1 MNKKRPSR
9 SKANF
14 RPRIFF
20 NFLAQT
26 FTMKKIILPLA
37 FVFTS
42 MVCAQAQKATV
53 QKLWAT
59 DTILKVPE
67 SVLVDDKENCI
78 WVSNIDGASTA
89 KDGKG
94 SISKLSKS
102 GTPINLEWITGLNAP
117 KGMAKYK
124 QELYVADLTE
134 LVVIDIKKAVIIKKI
149 PIEGSVFLN
158 DVTVNNKG
166 AVFVSDSRTGK
177 VHRYENNVVTTEVE
191 NLQGPNGLLS
201 IEDQLLILDKGSLL
215 SLTASGAI
223 SKIMDGMD
231 PSTDGIERVA
241 PNQYLVS
248 CWNGIVYYVIA
259 GAQKIT
265 LFDTRTEKI
274 NSADIGYD
282 AKNKI
287 IYVPTFLKNSVVA
300 YQLQIQ

>member
-1 MNKKRPSR
+1 
-9 SKANF
+9 
-14 RPRIFF
+14 
-20 NFLAQT
+20 
-26 FTMKKIILPLA
+26 MKKVIGSLA
-37 FVFTS
+37 LVIVVFVS
-42 MVCAQAQKATV
+42 ASAQKATV
-53 QKLWAT
+53 QKLWTT
-59 DTILKVPE
+59 DTILKIPE

-78 WVSNIDGASTA
+78 WVSNIDGASNG

-94 SISKLSKS
+94 SISKLSKT

-117 KGMAKYK
+117 KGMAKFK

-134 LVVIDIKKAVIIKKI
+134 LVVIDIKKATIIKRV

-158 DVTVNNKG
+158 DVTVNSKG

-177 VHRYENNVVTTEVE
+177 VHRYENNTTTIEVE

-201 IEDQLLILDKGSLL
+201 IEDQLLILDRGSLL
-215 SLTASGAI
+215 SVTPGGAI

-241 PNQYLVS
+241 PNQYIVS
-248 CWNGIVYYVIA
+248 CWNGIVYYVVA

-265 LFDTRTEKI
+265 LFDTRSEKI

-282 AKNKI
+282 AKKKI
-287 IYVPTFLKNSVVA
+287 IYVPTFLKNNVVA
-300 YQLQIQ
+300 YQLEIQ

>member
-1 MNKKRPSR
+1 
-9 SKANF
+9 
-14 RPRIFF
+14 
-20 NFLAQT
+20 
-26 FTMKKIILPLA
+26 MKKVILSLTLIINV
-37 FVFTS
+37 FVS
-42 MVCAQAQKATV
+42 VSAQKATV

-78 WVSNIDGASTA
+78 WVSNIDGASNG

-94 SISKLSKS
+94 SISKLSKT

-134 LVVIDIKKAVIIKKI
+134 LVVIDIKKATIVKRV

-158 DVTVNNKG
+158 DVTVNSKG

-177 VHRYENNVVTTEVE
+177 VHRYENNTTTIEVE

-201 IEDQLLILDKGSLL
+201 IEDQLLILDRGSLL
-215 SLTASGAI
+215 SVTPGGAI

-248 CWNGIVYYVIA
+248 CWNGIVYYVVA
-259 GAQKIT
+259 GAQKVT
-265 LFDTRTEKI
+265 LFDTRSEKI

-282 AKNKI
+282 AKKKI
-287 IYVPTFLKNSVVA
+287 IYVPTFLKNNVVA

>member
-1 MNKKRPSR
+1 
-9 SKANF
+9 
-14 RPRIFF
+14 
-20 NFLAQT
+20 
-26 FTMKKIILPLA
+26 MKKIITSLA
-37 FVFTS
+37 LACFSIVS
-42 MVCAQAQKATV
+42 INAQKATV

-67 SVLVDDKENCI
+67 SVLVDDKENCL
-78 WVSNIDGASTA
+78 WVSNIDGASNG

-94 SISKLSKS
+94 GISKLSKT
-102 GTPINLEWITGLNAP
+102 GTPINLDWVTGLNAP

-134 LVVIDIKKAVIIKKI
+134 LVIIDIKKGVVKNKIKV
-149 PIEGSVFLN
+149 EGSVFLN
-158 DVTVNNKG
+158 DVTVNKNG

-177 VHRYENNVVTTEVE
+177 VHRIENGIVSIEVE

-201 IEDQLLILDKGSLL
+201 IDDQLLILDRGSLL
-215 SLTASGAI
+215 SVTPGGAI

-241 PNQYLVS
+241 PNQYIVS
-248 CWNGIVYYVIA
+248 CWNGIVYYIVA

-265 LFDTRTEKI
+265 LFDTRSEKI

-287 IYVPTFLKNSVVA
+287 IYVPTFMKNSVVA

>member
-1 MNKKRPSR
+1 
-9 SKANF
+9 
-14 RPRIFF
+14 
-20 NFLAQT
+20 
-26 FTMKKIILPLA
+26 MKKIIISLA
-37 FVFTS
+37 FVCCSLGTIN
-42 MVCAQAQKATV
+42 AQKVTV

-67 SVLVDDKENCI
+67 SVLVDDKENCL
-78 WVSNIDGASTA
+78 WVSNIDGASNG

-94 SISKLSKS
+94 SISKLSKT
-102 GTPINLEWITGLNAP
+102 GTPINLDWVTGLNAP

-134 LVVIDIKKAVIIKKI
+134 LVVIDIKKGVIKNKIKV
-149 PIEGSVFLN
+149 EGSVFLN
-158 DVTVNNKG
+158 DVTVNKNG

-177 VHRYENNVVTTEVE
+177 VHRYENNMVTIEVE

-201 IEDQLLILDKGSLL
+201 IDDQLLILDKGSLL
-215 SLTASGAI
+215 SLTPGGTI

-231 PSTDGIERVA
+231 PSTDGIEKVA
-241 PNQYLVS
+241 PNQYIVS
-248 CWNGIVYYVIA
+248 CWNGIVYFVEA

-265 LFDTRTEKI
+265 LFDTRSEKI

-282 AKNKI
+282 PKNRI

>member
-1 MNKKRPSR
+1 
-9 SKANF
+9 
-14 RPRIFF
+14 
-20 NFLAQT
+20 
-26 FTMKKIILPLA
+26 MKKIIGSLA
-37 FVFTS
+37 LVIVVFVS
-42 MVCAQAQKATV
+42 VNAQKATV

-78 WVSNIDGASTA
+78 WVSNIDGASNG

-94 SISKLSKS
+94 SISKLSKT

-134 LVVIDIKKAVIIKKI
+134 LVVIDIKKATIVKRV

-158 DVTVNNKG
+158 DVTVNSKG
-166 AVFVSDSRTGK
+166 AVFISDSRTGK
-177 VHRYENNVVTTEVE
+177 VHRYENNTTTIEVE

-201 IEDQLLILDKGSLL
+201 IEDQLLILDRGSLL
-215 SLTASGAI
+215 SVTPGGAI

-231 PSTDGIERVA
+231 PSTDGIERVS

-248 CWNGIVYYVIA
+248 CWNGIVYYVVA

-265 LFDTRTEKI
+265 LFDTRSEKI

-282 AKNKI
+282 AKKKI
-287 IYVPTFLKNSVVA
+287 IYVPTFLKNNVVA
-300 YQLQIQ
+300 YQLEIQ

>member
-1 MNKKRPSR
+1 
-9 SKANF
+9 
-14 RPRIFF
+14 
-20 NFLAQT
+20 
-26 FTMKKIILPLA
+26 MKKIIGYLA
-37 FVFTS
+37 L
-42 MVCAQAQKATV
+42 VCASVMSVSAQKATV
-53 QKLWAT
+53 QKLWST

-78 WVSNIDGASTA
+78 WVSNIDGASNG

-94 SISKLSKS
+94 SISKLSKT
-102 GTPINLEWITGLNAP
+102 GTPINLEWVTGLNAP

-134 LVVIDIKKAVIIKKI
+134 LVVIDIKKGVIKNKIKV
-149 PIEGSVFLN
+149 EGSVFLN
-158 DVTVNNKG
+158 DVTVNNNG

-177 VHRYENNVVTTEVE
+177 VHRYENNQVTIEVE

-201 IEDQLLILDKGSLL
+201 IEDQLLILDRGSLL
-215 SLTASGAI
+215 SVTPSGAI

-248 CWNGIVYYVIA
+248 CWNGILYYVVA
-259 GAQKIT
+259 GAQKVT
-265 LFDTRTEKI
+265 LFDTRSEKI

-282 AKNKI
+282 AKKKI

-300 YQLQIQ
+300 YQLEIQ

>member
-1 MNKKRPSR
+1 
-9 SKANF
+9 
-14 RPRIFF
+14 
-20 NFLAQT
+20 
-26 FTMKKIILPLA
+26 MKKIMISLA
-37 FVFTS
+37 LACFSLVS
-42 MVCAQAQKATV
+42 IYAQKATV

-59 DTILKVPE
+59 DTILKIPE
-67 SVLVDDKENCI
+67 SVMVDDKENCL
-78 WVSNIDGASTA
+78 WVSNIDGASNG

-94 SISKLSKS
+94 SISKLSKT
-102 GTPINLEWITGLNAP
+102 GAPINLEWVTGLNAP

-134 LVVIDIKKAVIIKKI
+134 LVVIDIKKGVIKNKIKV
-149 PIEGSVFLN
+149 EGSVFLN
-158 DVTVNNKG
+158 DVTVNKNG

-177 VHRYENNVVTTEVE
+177 VHRIENGIVSIEVE

-201 IEDQLLILDKGSLL
+201 IEDQLLILDRGSLL
-215 SLTASGAI
+215 SVTPGGAI

-241 PNQYLVS
+241 PNQYIVS
-248 CWNGIVYYVIA
+248 CWNGIVYYIVA

-265 LFDTRTEKI
+265 LFDTRSEKI

-287 IYVPTFLKNSVVA
+287 IYVPTFMKNSVVA

>member
-1 MNKKRPSR
+1 MTS
-9 SKANF
+9 
-14 RPRIFF
+14 
-20 NFLAQT
+20 
-26 FTMKKIILPLA
+26 LA
-37 FVFTS
+37 FVCFS
-42 MVCAQAQKATV
+42 LVSINAQKVTV

-67 SVLVDDKENCI
+67 SVLVDDKENCL
-78 WVSNIDGASTA
+78 WVSNIDGAA
-89 KDGKG
+89 NGKDGKG
-94 SISKLSKS
+94 SISKLSKT
-102 GTPINLEWITGLNAP
+102 GTPINLDWVTGLNAP

-134 LVVIDIKKAVIIKKI
+134 LVVIDIKKGVIKNKIKV
-149 PIEGSVFLN
+149 EGSVFLN
-158 DVTVNNKG
+158 DVTVNKNG
-166 AVFVSDSRTGK
+166 AVFVSDTRTGK
-177 VHRYENNVVTTEVE
+177 IHRYENNMVTIEVE

-201 IEDQLLILDKGSLL
+201 IDDQLLILDRGSLL
-215 SLTASGAI
+215 SLTPGGTI

-231 PSTDGIERVA
+231 PSTDGIEKVA
-241 PNQYLVS
+241 PNQYIVS
-248 CWNGIVYYVIA
+248 CWNGIVYFVAA

-265 LFDTRTEKI
+265 LFDTRSEKI

>member
-1 MNKKRPSR
+1 
-9 SKANF
+9 
-14 RPRIFF
+14 
-20 NFLAQT
+20 
-26 FTMKKIILPLA
+26 MKKVIGSLA
-37 FVFTS
+37 LVIVVFVS
-42 MVCAQAQKATV
+42 ASAQKATV
-53 QKLWAT
+53 QKLWTT
-59 DTILKVPE
+59 DTILKIPE

-78 WVSNIDGASTA
+78 WVSNIDGASNG

-94 SISKLSKS
+94 SISKLSKT

-117 KGMAKYK
+117 KGMAKFK

-134 LVVIDIKKAVIIKKI
+134 LVVIDIKKATIIKRV

-158 DVTVNNKG
+158 DVTVNSKG

-177 VHRYENNVVTTEVE
+177 VHRYENNTTTIEVE

-201 IEDQLLILDKGSLL
+201 IEDQLLILDRGSLL
-215 SLTASGAI
+215 SVTPSGAI

-248 CWNGIVYYVIA
+248 CWNGIVYYVVA

-265 LFDTRTEKI
+265 LFDTRSEKI

-282 AKNKI
+282 AKKKI
-287 IYVPTFLKNSVVA
+287 IYVPTFLKNNVVA
-300 YQLQIQ
+300 YQLEIQ

>member
-1 MNKKRPSR
+1 
-9 SKANF
+9 
-14 RPRIFF
+14 
-20 NFLAQT
+20 
-26 FTMKKIILPLA
+26 MKKIMTSLA
-37 FVFTS
+37 FVCFS
-42 MVCAQAQKATV
+42 LVSINAQIATV

-67 SVLVDDKENCI
+67 SVLVDDKENCL
-78 WVSNIDGASTA
+78 WVSNIDGAA
-89 KDGKG
+89 NGKDGKG
-94 SISKLSKS
+94 SISKLSKT
-102 GTPINLEWITGLNAP
+102 GTPINLDWITGLNAP

-134 LVVIDIKKAVIIKKI
+134 LIVIDIKKGVIKNKIKV
-149 PIEGSVFLN
+149 EGSVFLN
-158 DVTVNNKG
+158 DVTVNKNG

-177 VHRYENNVVTTEVE
+177 VHRYENNKVTIEAE

-201 IEDQLLILDKGSLL
+201 IDDQLLILDRGSLL
-215 SLTASGAI
+215 SLTPGGTI

-231 PSTDGIERVA
+231 PSTDGIEKVA
-241 PNQYLVS
+241 PNQYIVS
-248 CWNGIVYYVIA
+248 CWNGIVYFVAA
-259 GAQKIT
+259 GTQKIT
-265 LFDTRTEKI
+265 LFDTRSEKI

>member
-1 MNKKRPSR
+1 
-9 SKANF
+9 
-14 RPRIFF
+14 
-20 NFLAQT
+20 
-26 FTMKKIILPLA
+26 MKKIMTSLA
-37 FVFTS
+37 FVCFS
-42 MVCAQAQKATV
+42 LVSINAQKATV

-67 SVLVDDKENCI
+67 SVLVDDKENCL
-78 WVSNIDGASTA
+78 WVSNIDGAA
-89 KDGKG
+89 NGKDGKG
-94 SISKLSKS
+94 SISKLSKT
-102 GTPINLEWITGLNAP
+102 GTPINLDWITGLNAP

-134 LVVIDIKKAVIIKKI
+134 LVVIDIKKGVIKNKIKV
-149 PIEGSVFLN
+149 EGSVFLN
-158 DVTVNNKG
+158 DVTVNKNG

-177 VHRYENNVVTTEVE
+177 VHRYENNMVTIEVE

-201 IEDQLLILDKGSLL
+201 IDDQLLILDRGSLL
-215 SLTASGAI
+215 SVTPGGTI

-231 PSTDGIERVA
+231 PSTDGIEKVA
-241 PNQYLVS
+241 PNQYIVS
-248 CWNGIVYYVIA
+248 CWNGIVYFVAA
-259 GAQKIT
+259 GTQKIT
-265 LFDTRTEKI
+265 LFDTRSEKI

>member
-1 MNKKRPSR
+1 
-9 SKANF
+9 
-14 RPRIFF
+14 
-20 NFLAQT
+20 
-26 FTMKKIILPLA
+26 MKKIMTSLA
-37 FVFTS
+37 FVCFS
-42 MVCAQAQKATV
+42 LVNINAQKATV

-67 SVLVDDKENCI
+67 SVLVDDKENCL
-78 WVSNIDGASTA
+78 WVSNIDGAA
-89 KDGKG
+89 NGKDGKG
-94 SISKLSKS
+94 SISKLSKT
-102 GTPINLEWITGLNAP
+102 GTPINLDWITGLNAP

-134 LVVIDIKKAVIIKKI
+134 LVVIDIKKGVIKNKIKV
-149 PIEGSVFLN
+149 EGSVFLN
-158 DVTVNNKG
+158 DVTVNKNG
-166 AVFVSDSRTGK
+166 AVFVSDTRTGK
-177 VHRYENNVVTTEVE
+177 VHRYENNKVTIEIE

-201 IEDQLLILDKGSLL
+201 IDDQLLILDRGSLL
-215 SLTASGAI
+215 SLTPGGTI

-231 PSTDGIERVA
+231 PSTDGIEKVA
-241 PNQYLVS
+241 PNQYIVS
-248 CWNGIVYYVIA
+248 CWNGIVYFVAA

-265 LFDTRTEKI
+265 LFDTRSEKI

>member
-1 MNKKRPSR
+1 
-9 SKANF
+9 
-14 RPRIFF
+14 
-20 NFLAQT
+20 
-26 FTMKKIILPLA
+26 MKKIIGSLA
-37 FVFTS
+37 LVIVVFVS
-42 MVCAQAQKATV
+42 ANAQKATV

-78 WVSNIDGASTA
+78 WVSNIDGASNG

-94 SISKLSKS
+94 SISKLSKT
-102 GTPINLEWITGLNAP
+102 GTPINLEWVTGLNAP

-134 LVVIDIKKAVIIKKI
+134 LVVIDIKKATIIKRV

-158 DVTVNNKG
+158 DVTVNSKG
-166 AVFVSDSRTGK
+166 AVFISDSRTGK
-177 VHRYENNVVTTEVE
+177 VHRYENNTTTIEVE

-201 IEDQLLILDKGSLL
+201 IEDQLLILDRGSLL
-215 SLTASGAI
+215 SVTPGGAI

-248 CWNGIVYYVIA
+248 CWNGIVYYVVA

-265 LFDTRTEKI
+265 LFDTRSEKI

-282 AKNKI
+282 AKKKI
-287 IYVPTFLKNSVVA
+287 IYVPTFLKNNVVA
-300 YQLQIQ
+300 YQLEIQ

>member
-1 MNKKRPSR
+1 
-9 SKANF
+9 
-14 RPRIFF
+14 
-20 NFLAQT
+20 
-26 FTMKKIILPLA
+26 MKKLMTSLT
-37 FVFTS
+37 FVCFS
-42 MVCAQAQKATV
+42 LVSINAQKATV

-67 SVLVDDKENCI
+67 SVLVDDKENCL
-78 WVSNIDGASTA
+78 WVSNIDGAA
-89 KDGKG
+89 NGKDGKG
-94 SISKLSKS
+94 SISKLSKT
-102 GTPINLEWITGLNAP
+102 GTPINLDLITGLNAP

-134 LVVIDIKKAVIIKKI
+134 LVVIDIKKGIIKNKI
-149 PIEGSVFLN
+149 KVEGSVFLN
-158 DVTVNNKG
+158 DVTVNKNG

-177 VHRYENNVVTTEVE
+177 VHRYENNMVTIEVE

-201 IEDQLLILDKGSLL
+201 IDDQLLILDRGSLL
-215 SLTASGAI
+215 SVTPGGTI

-231 PSTDGIERVA
+231 PSTDGIEKVA
-241 PNQYLVS
+241 PNQYIVS
-248 CWNGIVYYVIA
+248 CWNGIVYFVEA

-265 LFDTRTEKI
+265 LFDTRSEKI

>member
-1 MNKKRPSR
+1 
-9 SKANF
+9 
-14 RPRIFF
+14 
-20 NFLAQT
+20 
-26 FTMKKIILPLA
+26 MKKIIGSLA
-37 FVFTS
+37 LVIVVFVS
-42 MVCAQAQKATV
+42 VNAQKATV

-78 WVSNIDGASTA
+78 WVSNIDGASNG

-94 SISKLSKS
+94 SISKLSKT

-134 LVVIDIKKAVIIKKI
+134 LVVIDIKKATIIKRV

-158 DVTVNNKG
+158 DVTVNSKG
-166 AVFVSDSRTGK
+166 AVFISDSRTGK
-177 VHRYENNVVTTEVE
+177 VHRYENNTTTIEVE

-201 IEDQLLILDKGSLL
+201 IEDQLLILDRGSLL
-215 SLTASGAI
+215 SVTPGGAI

-231 PSTDGIERVA
+231 PSTDGIEKVA

-248 CWNGIVYYVIA
+248 CWNGIVYYVVA

-265 LFDTRTEKI
+265 LFDTRSEKI

-282 AKNKI
+282 AKKKI
-287 IYVPTFLKNSVVA
+287 IYVPTFLKNNVVA
-300 YQLQIQ
+300 YQLEIQ

>member
-1 MNKKRPSR
+1 
-9 SKANF
+9 
-14 RPRIFF
+14 
-20 NFLAQT
+20 
-26 FTMKKIILPLA
+26 MKKIICVLA
-37 FVFTS
+37 FITTGLIS
-42 MVCAQAQKATV
+42 TNAQKATV

-94 SISKLSKS
+94 SISKLSKT
-102 GTPINLEWITGLNAP
+102 GTPINLEWVTRLNAP

-134 LVVIDIKKAVIIKKI
+134 LVVIDIKKGTIIKKI
-149 PIEGSVFLN
+149 PVEGSVFLN

-177 VHRYENNVVTTEVE
+177 VHRYENNIVTTEIE

-215 SLTASGAI
+215 SLTAGGAI

-248 CWNGIVYYVIA
+248 CWNGIVYYVVA

-265 LFDTRTEKI
+265 LFDTRAEKI

-300 YQLQIQ
+300 YQLQVQ

>member
-1 MNKKRPSR
+1 MIS
-9 SKANF
+9 
-14 RPRIFF
+14 
-20 NFLAQT
+20 LA
-26 FTMKKIILPLA
+26 LA
-37 FVFTS
+37 CFSLVS
-42 MVCAQAQKATV
+42 IYAQKATV

-59 DTILKVPE
+59 DTILKIPE
-67 SVLVDDKENCI
+67 SVLVDDKENCL
-78 WVSNIDGASTA
+78 WVSNIDGASNG

-94 SISKLSKS
+94 SISKLSKTGS
-102 GTPINLEWITGLNAP
+102 PVNLEWVTGLNAP

-134 LVVIDIKKAVIIKKI
+134 LVVIDIKKGVIKNKIKV
-149 PIEGSVFLN
+149 EGSVFLN
-158 DVTVNNKG
+158 DVTVNKNG

-177 VHRYENNVVTTEVE
+177 VHRIENGIVSIEVE

-201 IEDQLLILDKGSLL
+201 IEDQLLILDRGSLL
-215 SLTASGAI
+215 SVTPGGAI

-241 PNQYLVS
+241 PNQYIVS
-248 CWNGIVYYVIA
+248 CWNGIVYYIVA

-265 LFDTRTEKI
+265 LFDTRSEKI

-282 AKNKI
+282 AKKKI
-287 IYVPTFLKNSVVA
+287 IYVPTFMKNSVVA

>member
-1 MNKKRPSR
+1 
-9 SKANF
+9 
-14 RPRIFF
+14 
-20 NFLAQT
+20 
-26 FTMKKIILPLA
+26 MKKLMTSLT
-37 FVFTS
+37 FVCFS
-42 MVCAQAQKATV
+42 LVSINAQKATV

-67 SVLVDDKENCI
+67 SVLVDDKENCL
-78 WVSNIDGASTA
+78 WVSNIDGAA
-89 KDGKG
+89 NGKDGKG
-94 SISKLSKS
+94 SISKLSKT
-102 GTPINLEWITGLNAP
+102 GTPINLDWVTGLNAP

-134 LVVIDIKKAVIIKKI
+134 LVVIDIKKGIIKNKI
-149 PIEGSVFLN
+149 KVEGSVFLN
-158 DVTVNNKG
+158 DVTVNKNG
-166 AVFVSDSRTGK
+166 AVFVSDTRTGK
-177 VHRYENNVVTTEVE
+177 VHRYENNMVTIEVE

-201 IEDQLLILDKGSLL
+201 IDDQLLILDRGSLL
-215 SLTASGAI
+215 SLTPGGTI

-231 PSTDGIERVA
+231 PSTDGIEKVA
-241 PNQYLVS
+241 PNQYIVS
-248 CWNGIVYYVIA
+248 CWNGIVYFVAA

-265 LFDTRTEKI
+265 LFDTRSEKI

>member
-1 MNKKRPSR
+1 
-9 SKANF
+9 
-14 RPRIFF
+14 
-20 NFLAQT
+20 
-26 FTMKKIILPLA
+26 MKKIMTSLA
-37 FVFTS
+37 LACFSLVS
-42 MVCAQAQKATV
+42 INAQKATV

-59 DTILKVPE
+59 DTILKIPE
-67 SVLVDDKENCI
+67 SVLVDDKENCL
-78 WVSNIDGASTA
+78 WVSNIDGASNG

-94 SISKLSKS
+94 SISKLSKTGS
-102 GTPINLEWITGLNAP
+102 PVNLEWVTGLNAP

-134 LVVIDIKKAVIIKKI
+134 LVVIDIKKGVIKNKIKV
-149 PIEGSVFLN
+149 EGSVFLN
-158 DVTVNNKG
+158 DVTVNKNG

-177 VHRYENNVVTTEVE
+177 VHRIENGIVSIEVE

-201 IEDQLLILDKGSLL
+201 IEDQLLILDRGSLL
-215 SLTASGAI
+215 SVTPGGAI

-241 PNQYLVS
+241 PNQYIVS
-248 CWNGIVYYVIA
+248 CWNGIVYFVAA

-265 LFDTRTEKI
+265 LFDTRSEKI

-287 IYVPTFLKNSVVA
+287 IYVPTFMKNSVVA
-300 YQLQIQ
+300 YQLQLQ

>member
-1 MNKKRPSR
+1 MNKKRLSG
-9 SKANF
+9 SKANG
-14 RPRIFF
+14 RPRILF
-20 NFLAQT
+20 NLPTQIFS
-26 FTMKKIILPLA
+26 MKKIICSLA
-37 FVFTS
+37 LLIAVFGS
-42 MVCAQAQKATV
+42 VRAQKATV

-94 SISKLSKS
+94 SISKLSKTGS
-102 GTPINLEWITGLNAP
+102 PINLEWATGLNAP

-177 VHRYENNVVTTEVE
+177 VHRYENNIVTTEIE

-201 IEDQLLILDKGSLL
+201 LDDQLLILDKGSLL
-215 SLTASGAI
+215 SLTAGGAI

-231 PSTDGIERVA
+231 PSTDGIEKVA
-241 PNQYLVS
+241 PNQYIVS
-248 CWNGIVYYVIA
+248 CWNGIVYYVVA

>member
-1 MNKKRPSR
+1 
-9 SKANF
+9 
-14 RPRIFF
+14 
-20 NFLAQT
+20 
-26 FTMKKIILPLA
+26 MKKIMTYLA
-37 FVFTS
+37 FVCFS
-42 MVCAQAQKATV
+42 LVSINAQKATV

-67 SVLVDDKENCI
+67 SVLVDDKENCL
-78 WVSNIDGASTA
+78 WVSNIDGAA
-89 KDGKG
+89 NGKDGKG
-94 SISKLSKS
+94 SISKLSKT
-102 GTPINLEWITGLNAP
+102 GTPINLDLITGLNAP

-134 LVVIDIKKAVIIKKI
+134 LVVIDIKKGIIKNKI
-149 PIEGSVFLN
+149 KVEGSVFLN
-158 DVTVNNKG
+158 DVTVNKNG

-177 VHRYENNVVTTEVE
+177 VHRYENNMVTIEVE

-201 IEDQLLILDKGSLL
+201 IDDQLLILDRGSLL
-215 SLTASGAI
+215 SVTPGGTI

-231 PSTDGIERVA
+231 PSTDGIEKVA
-241 PNQYLVS
+241 PNQYIIS
-248 CWNGIVYYVIA
+248 CWNGIVYFVEA

-265 LFDTRTEKI
+265 LFDTRSEKI

>member
-1 MNKKRPSR
+1 
-9 SKANF
+9 
-14 RPRIFF
+14 
-20 NFLAQT
+20 
-26 FTMKKIILPLA
+26 MKKIILSLS
-37 FVFTS
+37 F
-42 MVCAQAQKATV
+42 VCAGLISASAQKATV

-67 SVLVDDKENCI
+67 SVLVDDKENCL
-78 WVSNIDGASTA
+78 WVSNIDGASNG

-94 SISKLSKS
+94 SISKLSKT
-102 GTPINLEWITGLNAP
+102 GAPINLEWITGLNAP

-134 LVVIDIKKAVIIKKI
+134 LVVIDVKKGVIKNKI
-149 PIEGSVFLN
+149 TIEGSVFLN
-158 DVTVNNKG
+158 DVTVNNNG

-177 VHRYENNVVTTEVE
+177 VHRYENNQVTIEVE

-201 IEDQLLILDKGSLL
+201 IEDQLLILDRGSLL
-215 SLTASGAI
+215 SVTPGGAI

-248 CWNGIVYYVIA
+248 CWNGIVYYVVA
-259 GAQKIT
+259 GAQKVI
-265 LFDTRTEKI
+265 LFDTRSEKI

-282 AKNKI
+282 AKKKI
-287 IYVPTFLKNSVVA
+287 IYVPTFLKNNVVA

>member
-1 MNKKRPSR
+1 
-9 SKANF
+9 
-14 RPRIFF
+14 
-20 NFLAQT
+20 
-26 FTMKKIILPLA
+26 MKKIITSLA
-37 FVFTS
+37 LACFSIVS
-42 MVCAQAQKATV
+42 INAQKATV

-59 DTILKVPE
+59 DTILKIPE
-67 SVLVDDKENCI
+67 SVLVDDKENCL
-78 WVSNIDGASTA
+78 WVSNIDGASNG

-94 SISKLSKS
+94 GISKLSKT
-102 GTPINLEWITGLNAP
+102 GTPINLDWVTGLNAP

-134 LVVIDIKKAVIIKKI
+134 LVIIDIKKGVVKNKIKV
-149 PIEGSVFLN
+149 EGSVFLN
-158 DVTVNNKG
+158 DVTVNKNG

-177 VHRYENNVVTTEVE
+177 VHRIENSIVSIEIE

-201 IEDQLLILDKGSLL
+201 IEDQLLILDRGSLL
-215 SLTASGAI
+215 SVTPGGAI

-241 PNQYLVS
+241 PNQYIVS
-248 CWNGIVYYVIA
+248 CWNGIVYFVAA

-265 LFDTRTEKI
+265 LFDTRSEKI

-300 YQLQIQ
+300 YQLQLQ

>member
-1 MNKKRPSR
+1 
-9 SKANF
+9 
-14 RPRIFF
+14 
-20 NFLAQT
+20 
-26 FTMKKIILPLA
+26 MKKIITSLA
-37 FVFTS
+37 L
-42 MVCAQAQKATV
+42 VCFSLVSINAQKATV

-67 SVLVDDKENCI
+67 SVLVDDKENCL
-78 WVSNIDGASTA
+78 WVSNIDGASNG

-94 SISKLSKS
+94 GISKLSKT
-102 GTPINLEWITGLNAP
+102 GTPINLDWVTGLNAP

-134 LVVIDIKKAVIIKKI
+134 LVIIDIKKGVVKNKIKV
-149 PIEGSVFLN
+149 EGSVFLN
-158 DVTVNNKG
+158 DVTVNKNG

-177 VHRYENNVVTTEVE
+177 VHRIENGIVSIEVE

-201 IEDQLLILDKGSLL
+201 IEDQLLILDRGSLL
-215 SLTASGAI
+215 SVTPGGAI

-241 PNQYLVS
+241 PNQYIVS
-248 CWNGIVYYVIA
+248 CWNGIVYFVAA

-265 LFDTRTEKI
+265 LFDTRSEKI

-287 IYVPTFLKNSVVA
+287 IYVPTFMKNSVVA

>member
-1 MNKKRPSR
+1 
-9 SKANF
+9 
-14 RPRIFF
+14 
-20 NFLAQT
+20 
-26 FTMKKIILPLA
+26 MKKIMTSLA
-37 FVFTS
+37 FVCFS
-42 MVCAQAQKATV
+42 LVSINAQKATV

-67 SVLVDDKENCI
+67 SVLVDDKENCL
-78 WVSNIDGASTA
+78 WVSNIDGAA
-89 KDGKG
+89 NGKDGKG
-94 SISKLSKS
+94 SISKLSKT
-102 GTPINLEWITGLNAP
+102 GTPINLDWITGLNAP

-134 LVVIDIKKAVIIKKI
+134 LVVIDIKKGVIKNKIKV
-149 PIEGSVFLN
+149 EGSVFLN
-158 DVTVNNKG
+158 DVTVNKNG

-177 VHRYENNVVTTEVE
+177 LHRYENNMVTIEVE

-201 IEDQLLILDKGSLL
+201 IDDQLLILDRGSLL
-215 SLTASGAI
+215 SLTPGGTI

-231 PSTDGIERVA
+231 PSTDGIEKVA
-241 PNQYLVS
+241 PNQYIVS
-248 CWNGIVYYVIA
+248 CWNGIVYFVAA

-265 LFDTRTEKI
+265 LFDTRSEKI

>member
-1 MNKKRPSR
+1 
-9 SKANF
+9 
-14 RPRIFF
+14 
-20 NFLAQT
+20 
-26 FTMKKIILPLA
+26 MKKIICALA
-37 FVFTS
+37 FV
-42 MVCAQAQKATV
+42 CAGLMNASAQKATV

-67 SVLVDDKENCI
+67 SVLVDDKENCL
-78 WVSNIDGASTA
+78 WVSNIDGASNG

-94 SISKLSKS
+94 SISKLSKK
-102 GTPINLEWITGLNAP
+102 GAPINLEWVTGLNAP

-134 LVVIDIKKAVIIKKI
+134 LVVIDIKKASIIKRI
-149 PIEGSVFLN
+149 PVEGSVFLN
-158 DVTVNNKG
+158 DVTVNKNG

-177 VHRYENNVVTTEVE
+177 VHRIENGVVSIEVE

-201 IEDQLLILDKGSLL
+201 IEDQLLILDRGSLL
-215 SLTASGAI
+215 SVTPGGAI

-241 PNQYLVS
+241 PNQYIVS
-248 CWNGIVYYVIA
+248 CWNGIVYFVAA

-265 LFDTRTEKI
+265 LFDTRSEKI

-287 IYVPTFLKNSVVA
+287 IYVPTFMKNSVVA
-300 YQLQIQ
+300 YQLQLQ

>member
-1 MNKKRPSR
+1 
-9 SKANF
+9 
-14 RPRIFF
+14 
-20 NFLAQT
+20 
-26 FTMKKIILPLA
+26 MKKIMTSLA
-37 FVFTS
+37 FVCFS
-42 MVCAQAQKATV
+42 LVSINAQKATV

-67 SVLVDDKENCI
+67 SVLVDDKENCL
-78 WVSNIDGASTA
+78 WVSNIDGAA
-89 KDGKG
+89 NGKDGKG
-94 SISKLSKS
+94 SISKLSKT
-102 GTPINLEWITGLNAP
+102 GTPINLDWIAGLNAP

-134 LVVIDIKKAVIIKKI
+134 LVVIDIKKGVIKNKIKV
-149 PIEGSVFLN
+149 EGSVFLN
-158 DVTVNNKG
+158 DVTVNKNG
-166 AVFVSDSRTGK
+166 AVFVSDTRTGK
-177 VHRYENNVVTTEVE
+177 VHRYENNMVTIEAE

-201 IEDQLLILDKGSLL
+201 IDDQLLILDRGSLL
-215 SLTASGAI
+215 SLTPGGTI

-231 PSTDGIERVA
+231 PSTDGIEKVA
-241 PNQYLVS
+241 PNQYIVS
-248 CWNGIVYYVIA
+248 CWNGIVYFVEA

-265 LFDTRTEKI
+265 LFDTRSEKI

>member
-1 MNKKRPSR
+1 
-9 SKANF
+9 
-14 RPRIFF
+14 
-20 NFLAQT
+20 
-26 FTMKKIILPLA
+26 MKKIITSLA
-37 FVFTS
+37 L
-42 MVCAQAQKATV
+42 VCFSLVSINAQKATV

-67 SVLVDDKENCI
+67 SVLVDDKENCL
-78 WVSNIDGASTA
+78 WVSNIDGASNG

-94 SISKLSKS
+94 SISKLSKT
-102 GTPINLEWITGLNAP
+102 GTPINLDWVTGLNAP

-134 LVVIDIKKAVIIKKI
+134 LVIIDIKKGVVKNKIKV
-149 PIEGSVFLN
+149 EGSVFLN
-158 DVTVNNKG
+158 DVTVNKNG

-177 VHRYENNVVTTEVE
+177 VHRIENGIVSIEIE

-201 IEDQLLILDKGSLL
+201 IEDQLLILDRGSLL
-215 SLTASGAI
+215 SVTPGGAI

-241 PNQYLVS
+241 PNQYIVS
-248 CWNGIVYYVIA
+248 CWNGIVYFVAA

-265 LFDTRTEKI
+265 LFDTRSEKI

-300 YQLQIQ
+300 YQLQLQ

>member
-1 MNKKRPSR
+1 MIS
-9 SKANF
+9 
-14 RPRIFF
+14 
-20 NFLAQT
+20 LA
-26 FTMKKIILPLA
+26 LA
-37 FVFTS
+37 CFSLVS
-42 MVCAQAQKATV
+42 IYAQKATV

-59 DTILKVPE
+59 DTILKIPE
-67 SVLVDDKENCI
+67 SVLVDDKENCL
-78 WVSNIDGASTA
+78 WVSNIDGASNG

-94 SISKLSKS
+94 SISKLSKT
-102 GTPINLEWITGLNAP
+102 GAPINLEWVTGLNAP

-134 LVVIDIKKAVIIKKI
+134 LVVIDIKKGVIKNKIKV
-149 PIEGSVFLN
+149 EGSVFLN
-158 DVTVNNKG
+158 DVTVNKNG

-177 VHRYENNVVTTEVE
+177 VHRIENGIVSIEVE

-201 IEDQLLILDKGSLL
+201 IEDQLLILDRGSLL
-215 SLTASGAI
+215 SVTPGGAI

-241 PNQYLVS
+241 PNQYIVS
-248 CWNGIVYYVIA
+248 CWNGIVYYIVA

-265 LFDTRTEKI
+265 LFDTRSEKI

-287 IYVPTFLKNSVVA
+287 IYVPTFMKNSVVA

>member
-1 MNKKRPSR
+1 
-9 SKANF
+9 
-14 RPRIFF
+14 
-20 NFLAQT
+20 
-26 FTMKKIILPLA
+26 MKKVIGSLA
-37 FVFTS
+37 LVIVVFVS
-42 MVCAQAQKATV
+42 ASAQKATV
-53 QKLWAT
+53 QKLWTT

-78 WVSNIDGASTA
+78 WVSNIDGASNG

-94 SISKLSKS
+94 SISKLSKT

-117 KGMAKYK
+117 KGMAKFK

-134 LVVIDIKKAVIIKKI
+134 LVVIDIKKATIIKRV

-177 VHRYENNVVTTEVE
+177 VHRYENNTTTIEVE

-201 IEDQLLILDKGSLL
+201 IEDHLLILDRGSLL
-215 SLTASGAI
+215 SVTPGGAI

-248 CWNGIVYYVIA
+248 CWNGIVYYVVA

-265 LFDTRTEKI
+265 LFDTRSEKI

-282 AKNKI
+282 AKKKI
-287 IYVPTFLKNSVVA
+287 IYVPTFFKNNVVA
-300 YQLQIQ
+300 YQLEIQ

>member
-1 MNKKRPSR
+1 
-9 SKANF
+9 
-14 RPRIFF
+14 
-20 NFLAQT
+20 
-26 FTMKKIILPLA
+26 MKKVIGSLA
-37 FVFTS
+37 LVIVVFVS
-42 MVCAQAQKATV
+42 ASAQKATV
-53 QKLWAT
+53 QKLWTT
-59 DTILKVPE
+59 DTILKIPE

-78 WVSNIDGASTA
+78 WVSNIDGASNG

-94 SISKLSKS
+94 SISKLSKT

-117 KGMAKYK
+117 KGMAKFK

-134 LVVIDIKKAVIIKKI
+134 LVVIDIKKATIIKRV

-177 VHRYENNVVTTEVE
+177 VHRYENNTTTIEVE

-201 IEDQLLILDKGSLL
+201 IEDQLLILDRGSLL
-215 SLTASGAI
+215 SVTPGGAI

-248 CWNGIVYYVIA
+248 CWNGIVYYVVA

-265 LFDTRTEKI
+265 LFDTRSEKI

-282 AKNKI
+282 AKKKI
-287 IYVPTFLKNSVVA
+287 IYVPTFLKNNVVA
-300 YQLQIQ
+300 YQLEIQ

>member
-1 MNKKRPSR
+1 
-9 SKANF
+9 
-14 RPRIFF
+14 
-20 NFLAQT
+20 
-26 FTMKKIILPLA
+26 MKKIIGYLA
-37 FVFTS
+37 L
-42 MVCAQAQKATV
+42 VCASVMSVSAQKATV

-78 WVSNIDGASTA
+78 WVSNIDGASNG

-94 SISKLSKS
+94 SISKLSKT
-102 GTPINLEWITGLNAP
+102 GTPINLEWVTGLNAP

-134 LVVIDIKKAVIIKKI
+134 LVVIDIKKGVIKNKIKV
-149 PIEGSVFLN
+149 EGSVFLN
-158 DVTVNNKG
+158 DVTVNNNG

-177 VHRYENNVVTTEVE
+177 VHRYENNQVTIEVE

-201 IEDQLLILDKGSLL
+201 IEDQLLILDRGSLL
-215 SLTASGAI
+215 SVTPGGAI

-248 CWNGIVYYVIA
+248 CWNGILYYVVA
-259 GAQKIT
+259 GAQKVT
-265 LFDTRTEKI
+265 LFDTRSEKI

-282 AKNKI
+282 AKKKI

-300 YQLQIQ
+300 YQLEIQ

>member
-1 MNKKRPSR
+1 
-9 SKANF
+9 
-14 RPRIFF
+14 
-20 NFLAQT
+20 
-26 FTMKKIILPLA
+26 MKKIMSSLV
-37 FVFTS
+37 FVCFS
-42 MVCAQAQKATV
+42 LVSINAQKVTV

-67 SVLVDDKENCI
+67 SVLVDDKENCL
-78 WVSNIDGASTA
+78 WVSNIDGASNG

-94 SISKLSKS
+94 SISKLSKT
-102 GTPINLEWITGLNAP
+102 GTPINLDWVIGLNAP

-134 LVVIDIKKAVIIKKI
+134 LVVIDIKKGVIKNKIKV
-149 PIEGSVFLN
+149 EGSVFLN
-158 DVTVNNKG
+158 DVTVNKNG
-166 AVFVSDSRTGK
+166 VVFVSDSRTGK
-177 VHRYENNVVTTEVE
+177 VHRYENNMVTIEVE

-201 IEDQLLILDKGSLL
+201 IDDQLLILDRGSLL
-215 SLTASGAI
+215 SVTPGGTI

-231 PSTDGIERVA
+231 PSTDGIEKVA
-241 PNQYLVS
+241 PNQYIVS
-248 CWNGIVYYVIA
+248 CWNGIVYFVAA

-265 LFDTRTEKI
+265 LFDTRSEKI